1 MAQGKS
7 PNNGPETDP
16 ALQRHVDDPG
26 KARFENR
33 LDAPVEEQVEDT
45 QTRANIHHGGRH
57 SEGEGL
63 LSEGGVDVPVSPTS
77 GEEGV
82 VGNTLSDSAQTA
94 QNDPASASVDTT
106 VMPAPHSSEEQ
117 GGRGPVSSGA
127 TQQALN
133 FPDGEPVDSP
143 PVIIEATPL
152 EATTAAVAPSSTLR
166 LTLPRSGASPAD
178 IEITPV
184 LIEEDQTIR
193 LDVAVTSTDLND
205 SLTVIIDDLPEGAT
219 LNAGEQ
225 LAVGRWS
232 LTLDDLDGLIL
243 NLPENMHGEFL
254 LNVTVTAEDILGET
268 VSVQADLPLT
278 IFNVNDTPVTVNDTA
293 TTTED
298 TSVTIDVLSND
309 SDIDGDSL
317 TITSA
322 SAEHGTVEII
332 DGELRY
338 TPDADYNGADS
349 ISYTVSDG
357 NGGTSSA
364 SVSVTVDAVADN
376 PTLSVTSEVTSGA
389 GEEIVGTSSSETLR
403 GTAGADYIV
412 GGRGHDTIY
421 GEGGEDSGS
430 QTHSIDIAA
439 ALEDIDGSET
449 LTVTV
454 TGVPEGVSLSAGTE
468 ISDGV
473 WALGQDDLS
482 GLELTVPTGT
492 ENFDLNIVAQ
502 SQENSNHDTATQS
515 QTISI
520 SAESASDNDVIHGG
534 EHNDTMYGG
543 AGDDTFTV
551 GQGDGYDSFI
561 GGEGTDRVVATE
573 DGTTIGI
580 NRTFN
585 ADNGVEEISADGHS
599 DVNIT
604 GTTSSDNLDFSATTL
619 TGIGEIR
626 GGSGHDRITGT
637 DQDDVID
644 GGQHNDTLS
653 GGAGDDVIDGGS
665 GRDTVDGGA
674 GDDEGR
680 LTFGEGQEDVYD
692 GGLGTDTLRI
702 TVTEED
708 LTNPDVVADLVALQN
723 FITENA
729 DATSENGSSQTFQ
742 HLGVTVSDWEALQVV
757 DEDGNAFD
765 LQASLPSVNAEDV
778 SGVENTAID
787 LDLSASLTDTDGSE
801 SLTLNIADI
810 PEGAVLT
817 DGSHSFTADAD
828 TQSVDITGWDQS
840 SLQITPP
847 TDFEGQINLTVTAT
861 ATESLG
867 GETATNTDNFTVE
880 VNPEVQ
886 HFYGSSGAND
896 IDGSDGD
903 DVLHY
908 SDDANWSGRY
918 QAHNVETGERV
929 RLGGKNRTHDVYD
942 GDEGYDVLQGTD
954 GHDALFLDDGI
965 SPFESGQQA
974 RIQNIEEIDMG
985 DGHDILDMTSNQ
997 YDYDQGVIA
1006 KGGAGHDTLWTSTG
1020 DDTLIGGSGH
1030 DSMFGGDGND
1040 LFIFSA
1046 DEGHDTVAGG
1056 TGWTDVIDLQGFEG
1070 MNAEQGWTLTID
1082 GADIQSVDNE
1092 AGEMLLAEDASG
1104 TINFDGG
1111 GEINFE
1117 GIEKITW

>member
-1 MAQGKS
+1 M
-7 PNNGPETDP
+7 
-16 ALQRHVDDPG
+16 
-26 KARFENR
+26 
-33 LDAPVEEQVEDT
+33 
-45 QTRANIHHGGRH
+45 
-57 SEGEGL
+57 
-63 LSEGGVDVPVSPTS
+63 
-77 GEEGV
+77 
-82 VGNTLSDSAQTA
+82 
-94 QNDPASASVDTT
+94 
-106 VMPAPHSSEEQ
+106 
-117 GGRGPVSSGA
+117 
-127 TQQALN
+127 
-133 FPDGEPVDSP
+133 
-143 PVIIEATPL
+143 
-152 EATTAAVAPSSTLR
+152 
-166 LTLPRSGASPAD
+166 
-178 IEITPV
+178 
-184 LIEEDQTIR
+184 
-193 LDVAVTSTDLND
+193 
-205 SLTVIIDDLPEGAT
+205 
-219 LNAGEQ
+219 
-225 LAVGRWS
+225 
-232 LTLDDLDGLIL
+232 
-243 NLPENMHGEFL
+243 
-254 LNVTVTAEDILGET
+254 
-268 VSVQADLPLT
+268 
-278 IFNVNDTPVTVNDTA
+278 
-293 TTTED
+293 
-298 TSVTIDVLSND
+298 
-309 SDIDGDSL
+309 
-317 TITSA
+317 
-322 SAEHGTVEII
+322 
-332 DGELRY
+332 
-338 TPDADYNGADS
+338 
-349 ISYTVSDG
+349 
-357 NGGTSSA
+357 
-364 SVSVTVDAVADN
+364 
-376 PTLSVTSEVTSGA
+376 
-389 GEEIVGTSSSETLR
+389 
-403 GTAGADYIV
+403 
-412 GGRGHDTIY
+412 
-421 GEGGEDSGS
+421 
-430 QTHSIDIAA
+430 
-439 ALEDIDGSET
+439 
-449 LTVTV
+449 
-454 TGVPEGVSLSAGTE
+454 
-468 ISDGV
+468 
-473 WALGQDDLS
+473 
-482 GLELTVPTGT
+482 
-492 ENFDLNIVAQ
+492 
-502 SQENSNHDTATQS
+502 
-515 QTISI
+515 
-520 SAESASDNDVIHGG
+520 
-534 EHNDTMYGG
+534 
-543 AGDDTFTV
+543 